1 MNPGRPSGIR
11 ASASVAFLGVV
22 VLGGVNAVA
31 IRVMNQELAP
41 LWGASLRFGTA
52 AAVLVAVVLLA
63 GIPLPRGRAL
73 AGSLA
78 YGAVG
83 FAGAFGC
90 FHWAL
95 VHVAPASAQTILAL
109 VPLLTLLLATGQ
121 GLERVRPQSLA
132 GALVAFGGIAIIFGE
147 GLGAA
152 TPLPSLAAV
161 VAGAVCLAESNVILK
176 RFPKCHPLANLA
188 VAMTAGAAILL
199 SGSLVS
205 GEEQALPTKS
215 ATWAALAYVSIGGSV
230 GVFTLFTHVVQRW
243 TASAASYVML
253 VMPLVTIGVAAVVLG
268 MGVGPTFLLGG
279 AVVLGGVYI
288 GALRDRSG
296 AAAGPAARPA
306 DGPAEAGAL
315 VLVAQPGCV

>member
-1 MNPGRPSGIR
+1 MSQSRPAALH
-11 ASASVAFLGVV
+11 ASATVAFAGVV
-22 VLGGVNAVA
+22 GLGGINAVA
-31 IRVMNQELAP
+31 IRVMNEDLAP
-41 LWGASLRFGTA
+41 LWGATLRFAIA
-52 AAVLVAVVLLA
+52 AAVLVAIVLLA

-73 AGSLA
+73 AGSIA

-95 VHVAPASAQTILAL
+95 VHVAPPSAQTILAL
-109 VPLLTLLLATGQ
+109 VPLLTLLLASGQ

-176 RFPKCHPLANLA
+176 WFPKCHPLANLG
-188 VAMTAGAAILL
+188 VAMTVGAAILL
-199 SGSLVS
+199 VGSLLI
-205 GEEQALPTKS
+205 GESRALPTAG
-215 ATWAALAYVSIGGSV
+215 ATWGALAYVSIGGSV
-230 GVFTLFTHVVQRW
+230 GVFSLFTYVVQRW

-253 VMPLVTIGVAAVVLG
+253 LMPLVTIVVAAGILG
-268 MGVGPTFLLGG
+268 SSVSPTFLLGG
-279 AVVLGGVYI
+279 AIVLAGVYV
-288 GALRDRSG
+288 GALRRRPG
-296 AAAGPAARPA
+296 IAAGPTHPE
-306 DGPAEAGAL
+306 PL
-315 VLVAQPGCV
+315 VLAGQPGCS

>member
-1 MNPGRPSGIR
+1 MIAVRPRAIH
-11 ASASVAFLGVV
+11 ASASLAFLGVV
-22 VLGGVNAVA
+22 VLGGVNAAA

-41 LWGASLRFGTA
+41 LWGASLRFGA
-52 AAVLVAVVLLA
+52 AAAMLLTVVLLV

-73 AGSLA
+73 GGSLA

-109 VPLLTLLLATGQ
+109 VPLLTLLLASGQ
-121 GLERVRPQSLA
+121 RLERVRPQNLA

-161 VAGAVCLAESNVILK
+161 LVGAICLAESNVILK
-176 RFPKCHPLANLA
+176 RFPKCHPVANLG
-188 VAMTAGAAILL
+188 VAMTAGSAILL
-199 SGSLVS
+199 AGSFVI
-205 GEEQALPTKS
+205 GEAHALPTAP
-215 ATWAALAYVSIGGSV
+215 ATWAALAYVAIGGSV

-253 VMPLVTIGVAAVVLG
+253 VMPLVTIVVAAVILG
-268 MGVGPTFLLGG
+268 TSVSPTFLLGG

-288 GALRDRSG
+288 GALRHRPGSAG
-296 AAAGPAARPA
+296 RTAGPT
-306 DGPAEAGAL
+306 EAGAL
-315 VLVAQPGCV
+315 VLAAQPGCA